1 MPAINI
7 AVDVRA
13 DAYTCD
19 TTASLLEQ
27 IKFNYRMV
35 IYVDSN
41 EWIPKTKNAT
51 RFASRNHIGFHTTG
65 PMVIPAYAGR
75 SVLP

>member
-1 MPAINI
+1 
-7 AVDVRA
+7 
-13 DAYTCD
+13 
-19 TTASLLEQ
+19 
-27 IKFNYRMV
+27 MV